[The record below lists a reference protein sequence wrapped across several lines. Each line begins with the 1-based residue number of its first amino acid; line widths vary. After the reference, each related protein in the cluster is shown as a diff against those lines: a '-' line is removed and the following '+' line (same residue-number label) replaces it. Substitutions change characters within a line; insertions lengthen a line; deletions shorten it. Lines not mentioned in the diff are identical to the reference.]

1 MQQNSIKPSPRSTA
15 NAKRRGRGQSGG
27 NYSGRGMKGQGS
39 RSGSGVRGAFE
50 GGQTPLIR
58 RMPKLKGF
66 NNSERKIFLPLNLES
81 INEKYSDGETVDS
94 KTLKEKGII
103 TKSGKI
109 KLLGT
114 GELKVKV
121 TIIVDSASASAV
133 EKTEKA
139 GATLTVT
146 AKKEKLTRSQK
157 SVNHHSKKDA

>member
-50 GGQTPLIR
+50 GGQTPLVR

-66 NNSERKIFLPLNLES
+66 KNSERKSFLPLNLNAIS
-81 INEKYSDGETVDS
+81 EKYADGETVDA
-94 KTLKEKGII
+94 KTLKEKGLI

-121 TIIVDSASASAV
+121 TIVVDNASASAV
-133 EKTEKA
+133 KKAEKA
-139 GATLTVT
+139 GATLTLPG
-146 AKKEKLTRSQK
+146 KKEKTTRSQK
-157 SVNHHSKKDA
+157 SVNHSKKNA

>member
-50 GGQTPLIR
+50 GGQTPLVR

-66 NNSERKIFLPLNLES
+66 KNAQREFFIPLNLDQIS
-81 INEKYSDGETVDS
+81 EKFSEGETVDV
-94 KTLKEKGII
+94 KTLKEKNII
-103 TKSGKI
+103 KKAGKI
-109 KLLGT
+109 KLLGD

-121 TIIVDSASASAV
+121 TIVADSASASAI
-133 EKTEKA
+133 KKAEKA
-139 GATLTVT
+139 GATLTIPG
-146 AKKEKLTRSQK
+146 KKEKTTRAQK
-157 SVNHHSKKDA
+157 SVKHSKKDA